1 MSISGLFIRRPVTT
15 TLVMLGILMFGV
27 MAYRLLPVSDLPNVD
42 YPTITVSAGLP
53 GASPQT
59 MAAAVA
65 TPLEKQ
71 FSTIAGLDAMTSSST
86 LGGTSITLQFTLSR
100 DIDAAAQD
108 VQAAISKTLRQLP
121 PGIQPPSYQ
130 KVNPADSPILYLTL
144 TSNTL
149 PLATLDEYAETFL
162 AQRLST
168 VSGVAQVQVFGSAK
182 YAVRIQLDPKALQAR
197 GIGLDEVTAAVNA
210 GNPNLPTGTLW
221 GPQRAYTVLAD
232 GQISSAPEFRQL
244 VVTYQNGA
252 PVRLQ
257 DVANV
262 LDDVQDNRNATWYDG
277 VRAIILAIQR
287 QPGTNTVQ
295 VADAAKATVAS
306 LVPQLPA
313 SVQINTLYDR
323 SVSIHQS
330 VNDVQTTLLIT
341 LCLVVLVIFLF
352 LRNLSATVIPSLA
365 LPFSIIGTF
374 SAMYLLGYSLDNL
387 SLMALTL
394 SVGFV
399 VDDAIVMLE
408 NIVRHLEMGKRPL
421 QAALEGAR
429 EIGFTIV
436 SMTLS
441 LTAVFIPVLFM
452 GGIIGRLF
460 HEFAVTI
467 GIAILV
473 SGFVSLTLTPML
485 CSRFLRPPSEE
496 RHGRFYEATERV
508 YRRVLGAYQRS
519 LAWVMDHRPT
529 SLAFSAGI
537 LAATA
542 VLFVVV
548 PKGFIPT
555 EDTGQIQG
563 NTETIEG
570 SSFDA
575 MRDHQ
580 LAVADVLR
588 QDPYVDHFMSTVGG
602 GTMNQGRVSI
612 RLKPRGGRPPAD
624 QVIRELQPKLNAL
637 PGIRT
642 YLQVPPVIRIG
653 GRPTKTQYQFTLQ
666 SADIDALYD
675 NAAKLEARLKQIP
688 ILQDVTTDLQIKN
701 PQVSVQIDRDRAAA
715 LGVTVQQIEQAL
727 YDAYGSRQV
736 STIYTPNNQYWVILE
751 LLPQYQRDPGAL
763 SLLNIRSQRGA
774 LVPLTAV
781 ATASPDVGP
790 LSVNHSGQ
798 LPSVTLSFNLPP
810 KVSLGDA
817 VREVQR
823 TAQQTLRHSAG
834 VPGQPAGVA
843 VPAAA
848 RGPGDLHR
856 AGNPVR
862 EFHPPAHDSVG
873 PAVRGVRGAAH
884 AVGVRHRAQRLC
896 VRRRDHAGRPGQEER
911 DHDDRL
917 RPRGRTP
924 GRQVTARRDHRGV
937 QRPLP
942 ADHDDNDVGA
952 DGNPADRH
960 RVGHRRRVASPA
972 RPGRRGGARVFSA
985 HHAVRDAGLLHLPRR
1000 PAAAAGAAHRVR
1012 LRPPAR
1018 AHRRRLVP
1026 VAGGRVAPY
1035 ARHDRGS
1042 HRHPWLQQLQAADH
1056 YLLAGLHAGRDF
1068 HEAGRPHSE
1077 RHRFALHLALGDG
1090 PDESGALERHD
1101 RVLGDDDRLGAHR
1114 RHEVRFDKHA
1124 RLQQPVRV
1132 RHTRLDEDRATRQ
1145 LYDRVHEVHLPGE
1158 VAARERG
1165 HPERHFLAQ
1174 PQQPG
1179 EALRHLE
1186 RRALR
1191 VHGVQRDEPGAGGDV
1206 VPQADVALARDA
1218 RKRRAHGGA
1227 VELDARQ
1234 VVFRL
1239 RAARRRFGAL

>member
-1 MSISGLFIRRPVTT
+1 MSVSGLFIRRPVTT

-71 FSTIAGLDAMTSSST
+71 FSTIAGLDAMTSSSS

-295 VADAAKATVAS
+295 VADAVKATVAG
-306 LVPQLPA
+306 LAPQLPA
-313 SVQINTLYDR
+313 SVQVNTLYDR

-374 SAMYLLGYSLDNL
+374 SAMYLLGYSVDNL

-624 QVIRELQPKLNAL
+624 QVIRELQPKLNAI

-653 GRPTKTQYQFTLQ
+653 GRPTKTQYQFTVQ

-675 NAAKLEARLKQIP
+675 NAAKLEARLRQVP

-823 TAQQTLRHSAG
+823 AAQQTLPSTVSTAFG
-834 VPGQPAGVA
+834 GT
-843 VPAAA
+843 
-848 RGPGDLHR
+848 
-856 AGNPVR
+856 
-862 EFHPPAHDSVG
+862 
-873 PAVRGVRGAAH
+873 
-884 AVGVRHRAQRLC
+884 AQ
-896 VRRRDHAGRPGQEER
+896 AFQ
-911 DHDDRL
+911 
-917 RPRGRTP
+917 
-924 GRQVTARRDHRGV
+924 
-937 QRPLP
+937 
-942 ADHDDNDVGA
+942 
-952 DGNPADRH
+952 
-960 RVGHRRRVASPA
+960 ASQQ
-972 RPGRRGGARVFSA
+972 
-985 HHAVRDAGLLHLPRR
+985 GLLFL
-1000 PAAAAGAAHRVR
+1000 
-1012 LRPPAR
+1012 L
-1018 AHRRRLVP
+1018 
-1026 VAGGRVAPY
+1026 
-1035 ARHDRGS
+1035 
-1042 HRHPWLQQLQAADH
+1042 
-1056 YLLAGLHAGRDF
+1056 LLAVLVIYI
-1068 HEAGRPHSE
+1068 
-1077 RHRFALHLALGDG
+1077 
-1090 PDESGALERHD
+1090 
-1101 RVLGDDDRLGAHR
+1101 VLGI
-1114 RHEVRFDKHA
+1114 
-1124 RLQQPVRV
+1124 
-1132 RHTRLDEDRATRQ
+1132 
-1145 LYDRVHEVHLPGE
+1145 LYESFIHPLTILSGLP
-1158 VAARERG
+1158 
-1165 HPERHFLAQ
+1165 F
-1174 PQQPG
+1174 
-1179 EALRHLE
+1179 
-1186 RRALR
+1186 
-1191 VHGVQRDEPGAGGDV
+1191 AG
-1206 VPQADVALARDA
+1206 
-1218 RKRRAHGGA
+1218 
-1227 VELDARQ
+1227 
-1234 VVFRL
+1234 
-1239 RAARRRFGAL
+1239 FGALLTLLVFGTELSVYAFVGVIMLVGLVKKNAIMMIDFALEAERREGKSPRDAIIEACSVRFRPIMMTTMSALMGTLPIAIGWGAGAESRRPLGLAVVGGLAFSQLITLYVTPVFYTYLDALQQRLGRRIASAPAPLAAPTAAD

>member
-1 MSISGLFIRRPVTT
+1 MSFSGLFIRRPVTT
-15 TLVMLGILMFGV
+15 TLVMLGILMFGI

-86 LGGTSITLQFTLSR
+86 LGGTSITLQFTLAR

-144 TSNTL
+144 TSNTM

-295 VADAAKATVAS
+295 VADGVKATVAS
-306 LVPQLPA
+306 LAPQLPA
-313 SVQINTLYDR
+313 SVQVNTLYDR

-408 NIVRHLEMGKRPL
+408 NIVRHMEMGKRPL

-429 EIGFTIV
+429 EIGFTIL
-436 SMTLS
+436 SMTIS

-485 CSRFLRPPSEE
+485 CSRFLHPPSEE

-508 YRRVLGAYQRS
+508 YRRVLGLYQRS
-519 LAWVMDHRPT
+519 LGWVMDHRPT

-542 VLFVVV
+542 VLFVIV

-575 MRDHQ
+575 MQAHQ

-588 QDPYVDHFMSTVGG
+588 RDPYVAHFMSSVGG

-612 RLKPRGGRPPAD
+612 RLKPRGQRPPAD
-624 QVIRELQPKLNAL
+624 QVIRELQPKLNL
-637 PGIRT
+637 IPGIRT
-642 YLQVPPVIRIG
+642 YLQVPPAIRIG

-666 SADIDALYD
+666 SADIDVLYD
-675 NAAKLEARLKQIP
+675 NAAKLETRLKQIP
-688 ILQDVTTDLQIKN
+688 VLQDVTTDLQIKN

-751 LLPQYQRDPGAL
+751 LLPQYQRDPAAL
-763 SLLNIRSQRGA
+763 SLLNIRSQKGA

-781 ATASPDVGP
+781 ATATPDVGP

-810 KVSLGDA
+810 NVSLGDA

-823 TAQQTLRHSAG
+823 AAQQTLPSTISTGFGGTAQAFQASQQGLLFLLLLAVVVIYIVLGILYESFIHPLTILSGLPFAG
-834 VPGQPAGVA
+834 FGALLTLLVFGT
-843 VPAAA
+843 
-848 RGPGDLHR
+848 DL
-856 AGNPVR
+856 
-862 EFHPPAHDSVG
+862 SVY
-873 PAVRGVRGAAH
+873 AF
-884 AVGVRHRAQRLC
+884 VGVIMLVGLVKKNAIMMIDFALEAERREGKSPREAILEACSVRFRPIMMTTMSALMGSLPIAIGWGQGGESRQPLGLAVVGGLAFSQLITLYVTPVFYTYLDALQSRLG
-896 VRRRDHAGRPGQEER
+896 RRIAP
-911 DHDDRL
+911 
-917 RPRGRTP
+917 
-924 GRQVTARRDHRGV
+924 A
-937 QRPLP
+937 PLP
-942 ADHDDNDVGA
+942 A
-952 DGNPADRH
+952 PT
-960 RVGHRRRVASPA
+960 
-972 RPGRRGGARVFSA
+972 
-985 HHAVRDAGLLHLPRR
+985 
-1000 PAAAAGAAHRVR
+1000 
-1012 LRPPAR
+1012 
-1018 AHRRRLVP
+1018 
-1026 VAGGRVAPY
+1026 
-1035 ARHDRGS
+1035 
-1042 HRHPWLQQLQAADH
+1042 AAD
-1056 YLLAGLHAGRDF
+1056 
-1068 HEAGRPHSE
+1068 
-1077 RHRFALHLALGDG
+1077 
-1090 PDESGALERHD
+1090 
-1101 RVLGDDDRLGAHR
+1101 
-1114 RHEVRFDKHA
+1114 
-1124 RLQQPVRV
+1124 
-1132 RHTRLDEDRATRQ
+1132 
-1145 LYDRVHEVHLPGE
+1145 
-1158 VAARERG
+1158 
-1165 HPERHFLAQ
+1165 
-1174 PQQPG
+1174 
-1179 EALRHLE
+1179 
-1186 RRALR
+1186 
-1191 VHGVQRDEPGAGGDV
+1191 
-1206 VPQADVALARDA
+1206 
-1218 RKRRAHGGA
+1218 
-1227 VELDARQ
+1227 
-1234 VVFRL
+1234 
-1239 RAARRRFGAL
+1239 